1 MGPSSFAK
9 VRLIGR
15 GDVGKVY
22 LVKHKTTEKLY
33 AMKGGFAYWYHG
45 SATRC

>member
-1 MGPSSFAK
+1 MIQVEVTPSSFAK
-9 VRLIGR
+9 IRLIGR

-33 AMKGGFAYWYHG
+33 AMKGV
-45 SATRC
+45 CMV